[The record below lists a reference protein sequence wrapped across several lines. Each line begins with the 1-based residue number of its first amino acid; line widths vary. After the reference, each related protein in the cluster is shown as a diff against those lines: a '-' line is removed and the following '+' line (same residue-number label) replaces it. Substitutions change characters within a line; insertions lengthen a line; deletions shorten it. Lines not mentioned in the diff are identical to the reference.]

1 MIRQSSK
8 LFVTSI
14 LYYAKNCYFAT
25 RTSDLVCYITQWTH
39 NYHCVTQY
47 FDQDNLFIETLI
59 RKAKIVKSNTYE
71 LFEIPFDFL
80 VLVNSNIIDSNSNL
94 FKSNKCL

>member
-1 MIRQSSK
+1 MKKKWI
-8 LFVTSI
+8 SI
-14 LYYAKNCYFAT
+14 PLSPLDCVSTAKIKIQYEIT
-25 RTSDLVCYITQWTH
+25 TKDL
-39 NYHCVTQY
+39 
-47 FDQDNLFIETLI
+47 LIETLI